1 MPEGKKSGRH
11 GQWEGRLCHIWAS
24 SPVQRLLLR
33 DVFKLALVLLP
44 EAAKLIAGAEF
55 VSRGAGE
62 LDVKGRGGEV
72 NLGTGSEK
80 QKKKGEE
87 KVSVSGGSPV
97 PGSPAI
103 LSHPG
108 SPAPTFSPIQRLF
121 VK

>member
-24 SPVQRLLLR
+24 SPVQRLLLC
-33 DVFKLALVLLP
+33 DIFKLALVLLP

-80 QKKKGEE
+80 QKKGEE
-87 KVSVSGGSPV
+87 KVSVMEAVPSLGPQLSSHTRGLLSQPFLPFRGS
-97 PGSPAI
+97 
-103 LSHPG
+103 L
-108 SPAPTFSPIQRLF
+108 
-121 VK
+121 